1 MNAPTMTEN
10 QRLQLQNMIQANSV
24 EDQTELI
31 RKLKHSA
38 IFRTEIERMQD
49 ILDKHKGDEM
59 RVLEEC
65 IMEANFLY
73 TYYTDLFHKIRKE
86 EINLDLLSKF
96 LDILQQIENGETDQH
111 TASFM
116 VGTILKQ
123 IYVDSALKRGEKLDK
138 LYNNKKEE
146 VQEVVPISWKE
157 YKTQGQQIQ
166 VEQTPGQQ
174 IQAEHTQGHK
184 KKYPKKQKYGKKG

>member
-1 MNAPTMTEN
+1 MNKPIMTEN
-10 QRLQLQNMIQANSV
+10 QRLQLQNMIQSNAV

-31 RKLKHSA
+31 RKLKHSG
-38 IFRTEIERMQD
+38 IFRAEIQRMQD
-49 ILDKHKGDEM
+49 ILREYPDNEM

-65 IMEANFLY
+65 MVNANFLY

-96 LDILQQIENGETDQH
+96 LDILKQIEDGETDQH

-138 LYNNKKEE
+138 TYKKEE
-146 VQEVVPISWKE
+146 TNEDKKEPIEISWKDYKLMIE
-157 YKTQGQQIQ
+157 PHEKTQI
-166 VEQTPGQQ
+166 
-174 IQAEHTQGHK
+174 K
-184 KKYPKKQKYGKKG
+184 KKYPKKQRYGKKG

>member
-1 MNAPTMTEN
+1 MNKPIMTEN
-10 QRLQLQNMIQANSV
+10 QRLQLQNMIQSNAV

-38 IFRTEIERMQD
+38 IFRTEIQRMQD
-49 ILDKHKGDEM
+49 ILHKYPGDEM
-59 RVLEEC
+59 QVLEEC
-65 IMEANFLY
+65 MIEANFLY

-96 LDILQQIENGETDQH
+96 LDILKQIEDGETDQH
-111 TASFM
+111 TAAFM

-138 LYNNKKEE
+138 IYKTDEN
-146 VQEVVPISWKE
+146 QPQTQPIPISWKD
-157 YKTQGQQIQ
+157 YKKTIEPLAQQ
-166 VEQTPGQQ
+166 
-174 IQAEHTQGHK
+174 K
-184 KKYPKKQKYGKKG
+184 KKYPKKQRYGKKG